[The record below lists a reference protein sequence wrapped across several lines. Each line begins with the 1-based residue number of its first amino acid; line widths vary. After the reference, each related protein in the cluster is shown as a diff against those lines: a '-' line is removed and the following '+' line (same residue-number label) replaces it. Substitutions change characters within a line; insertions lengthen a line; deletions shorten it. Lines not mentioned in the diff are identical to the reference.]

1 MTSPDL
7 NRRSIPGYNGPV
19 SGSIRSAF
27 HGLHEARGATF
38 TDEGGW
44 IWVDSYGDLGREYAA
59 VRRGVGMWDLSPL
72 NKWAFH
78 GPDAVEAVQRVHAND
93 ILGMEAGAV
102 RYGAF
107 LDEDGLLID
116 DGTVFR
122 FGADHL
128 WVMTNEMEREG
139 YFADATK
146 GLDVG
151 VEYLGADLP
160 SLQVQGPRSRD
171 LLQQITDVDFDSLA
185 YFRFIP
191 QEILV
196 GGAPVIASRTGF
208 SGELGYE
215 LFLAPEHATQVWEAV
230 EGAGAV
236 PYGVGI
242 IEAVRVETGMIVT
255 GYDYQEHER
264 SPFDLGLDR
273 TVALAAEGEFM
284 GKEKL
289 REMAK
294 EPPNRFK
301 TIRIEGAVLPD
312 YGASISV
319 KGEAVGV
326 LTSPA
331 LSPTL
336 GALGLAILRADVA
349 ADGQRVAIDADGG
362 PIAGTVDRLA
372 LYDPKKERPRG

>member
-1 MTSPDL
+1 
-7 NRRSIPGYNGPV
+7 V
-19 SGSIRSAF
+19 SEPTRSAF
-27 HGLHEARGATF
+27 HNLHVARGANF
-38 TDEGGW
+38 AQEGGW
-44 IWVDSYGDLGREYAA
+44 VWVDSYGDLEREYAA
-59 VRRGVGMWDLSPL
+59 VRGGVGVWDLSPL

-93 ILGMEAGAV
+93 IWGMAAGQV

-122 FGADHL
+122 FGEDHL
-128 WVMTNEMEREG
+128 WVMTNVMERQE

-151 VEYLGADLP
+151 VEYLGAELP
-160 SLQVQGPRSRD
+160 SVQVQGPGSRD
-171 LLQQITDVDFDSLA
+171 LLRSLIDVDLDALG

-191 QEILV
+191 QEVRV
-196 GGAPVIASRTGF
+196 GGAPVIVSRTGF

-215 LFLAPEHATQVWEAV
+215 LFLAPEHAAQVWEAV

-294 EPPNRFK
+294 DPPNRFK
-301 TIRIEGAVLPD
+301 TVRIDGTVLPD
-312 YGASISV
+312 YGAPIRV
-319 KGEAVGV
+319 GGEAVGV

-349 ADGQRVAIDADGG
+349 ADGQQVDIDAEAG
-362 PIAGTVDRLA
+362 PIAGTVDVLA

>member
-1 MTSPDL
+1 
-7 NRRSIPGYNGPV
+7 V
-19 SGSIRSAF
+19 SDSIRSAF

-38 TDEGGW
+38 ADEGGW
-44 IWVDSYGDLGREYAA
+44 TWVDSYGDLEHEYAA
-59 VRRGVGMWDLSPL
+59 VREGVGMWDLSPL

-93 ILGMEAGAV
+93 ILGMEAGQV

-122 FGADHL
+122 FGEDHV
-128 WVMTNEMEREG
+128 WVMTNGMERAE
-139 YFADATK
+139 YFGDATK

-151 VEYLGADLP
+151 VEYLGAGLP
-160 SLQVQGPRSRD
+160 SLQVQGPGSRD
-171 LLQQITDVDFDSLA
+171 LLRQITDVDLDALA

-191 QEILV
+191 REVRV
-196 GGAPVIASRTGF
+196 GGAPVIVSRTGF

-230 EGAGAV
+230 EAAGAV

-273 TVALAAEGEFM
+273 TVALDAEGEFM

-294 EPPNRFK
+294 EPPNRFR
-301 TIRIEGAVLPD
+301 TVRLEGTVLPD
-312 YGASISV
+312 YGARV
-319 KGEAVGV
+319 RAGGEPVGV

-331 LSPTL
+331 LSPAL
-336 GALGLAILRADVA
+336 GPLGLAVLRADA
-349 ADGQRVAIDADGG
+349 AEVGQAVEVDTPNG
-362 PIAGTVDRLA
+362 PIDGTVDVLA

>member
-1 MTSPDL
+1 MSQ
-7 NRRSIPGYNGPV
+7 SIH
-19 SGSIRSAF
+19 SAF

-44 IWVDSYGDLGREYAA
+44 LWADSYGDLEREYAA

-72 NKWAFH
+72 NKWAFR

-93 ILGMEAGAV
+93 ILGMKAGQV

-107 LDEDGLLID
+107 LDEDGLLVD

-122 FGADHL
+122 FGDDHL
-128 WVMTNEMEREG
+128 WVMTNEMARAE

-160 SLQVQGPRSRD
+160 SVQVQGPRSRD
-171 LLQQITDVDFDSLA
+171 LLRGLTDVDLDALA

-191 QEILV
+191 QQVRV
-196 GGAPVIASRTGF
+196 GGAPVIVSRTGF

-215 LFLAPEHATQVWEAV
+215 LFLEPQHATQVWEAV
-230 EGAGAV
+230 EAAGAV

-273 TVALAAEGEFM
+273 TVALEGEGEFM

-301 TIRIEGAVLPD
+301 TVRIDGDALPE
-312 YGASISV
+312 YGAPVSV
-319 KGEAVGV
+319 AGETVGV

-336 GALGLAILRADVA
+336 GALGLAILRSDVA
-349 ADGQRVAIDADGG
+349 EDGRQVEIAAEGG
-362 PIAGTVDRLA
+362 PIAGTVDVLA
-372 LYDPKKERPRG
+372 LYDPPKERPRG

>member
-1 MTSPDL
+1 
-7 NRRSIPGYNGPV
+7 V
-19 SGSIRSAF
+19 SEPIKSAF

-38 TDEGGW
+38 SEEGGW
-44 IWVDSYGDLGREYAA
+44 VWVDSYGDLEREYAA
-59 VRRGVGMWDLSPL
+59 VRRGVGVWDLSPL
-72 NKWAFH
+72 NKWAFQ

-93 ILGMEAGAV
+93 ILGMEAGQV
-102 RYGAF
+102 RYGPF

-122 FGADHL
+122 FGEDHL
-128 WVMTNEMEREG
+128 WVMTNVMEREA

-151 VEYLGADLP
+151 VEYLGAELP
-160 SLQVQGPRSRD
+160 SLQVQGPGSRNLLRS
-171 LLQQITDVDFDSLA
+171 LTDVDLDALA

-191 QEILV
+191 KEVEV
-196 GGAPVIASRTGF
+196 GGAPVIVSRTGF

-242 IEAVRVETGMIVT
+242 IESVRVETGMIVT

-264 SPFDLGLDR
+264 SPYDLGLGR
-273 TVALAAEGEFM
+273 TVALEAEGEFM

-301 TIRIEGAVLPD
+301 TVRIEGSVLPD
-312 YGASISV
+312 YGAAIRV
-319 KGEAVGV
+319 GGETVGI

-336 GALGLAILRADVA
+336 GALGLAILRADLA
-349 ADGQRVAIDADGG
+349 ADGQPVEIEAEGG
-362 PIAGTVDRLA
+362 PLTGVVDELA